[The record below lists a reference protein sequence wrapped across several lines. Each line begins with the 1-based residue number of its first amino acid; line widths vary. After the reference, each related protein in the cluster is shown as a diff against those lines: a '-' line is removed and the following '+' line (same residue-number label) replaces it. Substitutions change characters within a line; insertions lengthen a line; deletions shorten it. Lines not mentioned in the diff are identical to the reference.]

1 MKILILSHPFSYS
14 WRISK
19 AIANDLNYK
28 CILDPFDKSLP
39 KLRKEFL
46 SDGTYNEVDF
56 AWWNSVP
63 NRDGLNTYSWGDE
76 VEDNSIICHMVGTHK
91 LPQNLTERQFI
102 GQFTGS
108 FDRVFSITSRNIN
121 TSQDFACIAN
131 SKNDEIFTS
140 DQGERVKPKDFSV
153 WKKWN
158 ELNVGNYGWEYESS
172 YYNEE
177 VRDKIYRSHEY
188 IVGDLVNENIP
199 ISYVEDF
206 IFTGDV
212 SDINSEIT
220 KWNIGLE
227 DITIDTTSSE
237 PVSGSKHLFNAC
249 VLKDDIVY

>member
-1 MKILILSHPFSYS
+1 MFPSH
-14 WRISK
+14 
-19 AIANDLNYK
+19 
-28 CILDPFDKSLP
+28 
-39 KLRKEFL
+39 
-46 SDGTYNEVDF
+46 
-56 AWWNSVP
+56 
-63 NRDGLNTYSWGDE
+63 
-76 VEDNSIICHMVGTHK
+76 
-91 LPQNLTERQFI
+91 
-102 GQFTGS
+102 
-108 FDRVFSITSRNIN
+108 
-121 TSQDFACIAN
+121 
-131 SKNDEIFTS
+131 
-140 DQGERVKPKDFSV
+140 DQGGGVKPKDFSV

-158 ELNVGNYGWEYESS
+158 ELNVGNYGWEYEPS

-227 DITIDTTSSE
+227 DITIDTTASE

>member
-131 SKNDEIFTS
+131 SKN
-140 DQGERVKPKDFSV
+140 
-153 WKKWN
+153 
-158 ELNVGNYGWEYESS
+158 EYEEKA
-172 YYNEE
+172 YQ
-177 VRDKIYRSHEY
+177 
-188 IVGDLVNENIP
+188 L
-199 ISYVEDF
+199 
-206 IFTGDV
+206 
-212 SDINSEIT
+212 
-220 KWNIGLE
+220 
-227 DITIDTTSSE
+227 
-237 PVSGSKHLFNAC
+237 
-249 VLKDDIVY
+249 

>member
-14 WRISK
+14 WRISR

-39 KLRKEFL
+39 KLRKEFS
-46 SDGTYNEVDF
+46 SDGSFIEVDF
-56 AWWNSVP
+56 AWWNSIP
-63 NRDGLNTYSWGDE
+63 GHNALNTYSWGDE
-76 VEDNSIICHMVGTHK
+76 VEDNSVICHMVGTHK

-121 TSQDFACIAN
+121 TSQDFACIA
-131 SKNDEIFTS
+131 SA
-140 DQGERVKPKDFSV
+140 KDNGGNEV

-188 IVGDLVNENIP
+188 IIGDLVDENVP
-199 ISYVEDF
+199 VSYVEDF
-206 IFTGDV
+206 MFTEDL

-227 DITIDTTSSE
+227 EIIIDTTASD
-237 PVSGSKHLFNAC
+237 PLSGSIHVFNAC
-249 VLKDDIVY
+249 AKKLDGIVY

>member
-14 WRISK
+14 WRISR

-76 VEDNSIICHMVGTHK
+76 VEDNSIICHMVGTHR

-121 TSQDFACIAN
+121 DAQDFACIA
-131 SKNDEIFTS
+131 SA
-140 DQGERVKPKDFSV
+140 KDNGGNIV

-199 ISYVEDF
+199 VSYVEDF
-206 IFTGDV
+206 MFREDV

-227 DITIDTTSSE
+227 DITIDTTASE